1 MNITGTNINLR
12 LKTSYLEN
20 LMINSTGVS
29 GDIIFLE
36 KWKNDS
42 KIMINSLG
50 GEMIFEI
57 PTGLKNYLDINTN
70 ASVIINTKYY

>member
-1 MNITGTNINLR
+1 
-12 LKTSYLEN
+12 
-20 LMINSTGVS
+20 
-29 GDIIFLE
+29 
-36 KWKNDS
+36 
-42 KIMINSLG
+42 MINSLG